1 MPNEAERLERRE
13 KRVSD
18 AKGYAED
25 LLLKIQS
32 TEDAMEVLSES
43 TSNTDKNEHRRLK
56 IELRKL
62 RAEAENSDRAIAQA
76 EVDPEMID
84 AIAANMQI

>member
-1 MPNEAERLERRE
+1 MPNEEARKERRE
-13 KRVSD
+13 QRVLE
-18 AKGYAED
+18 AKHHAED
-25 LLLKIQS
+25 LLLKIKS

-43 TSNTDKNEHRRLK
+43 TLNADKNEHRRLK

-62 RAEAENSDRAIAQA
+62 RAEAENSDRVIAQA

-84 AIAANMQI
+84 AIVANMYI